1 MKNLNEVDE
10 LLHSM
15 TKRQLAETIVDD
27 QIKRGVIKQENR
39 DFQINSRLK
48 GLGALKPMSKNE
60 LIKGTESVLKR

>member
-1 MKNLNEVDE
+1 MKSLAEVDE

-27 QIKRGVIKQENR
+27 QIKRGIVKQENR

-60 LIKGTESVLKR
+60 LIKGAESVLKR